1 MDTFY
6 VFLCSEVHFIHYTV
20 KCCIIFTRIYN
31 YLLRYF
37 LYLYLILQVWHDQ
50 DSLLKRVNMHAIV
63 DIGEMYPVVIHHCH
77 MYLQPHHPVS
87 LMSFSAHPEAH
98 QDLLWKFISRNTH
111 TSQTSNATLIIS
123 VDAHLGGPNN
133 IEILFF

>member
-6 VFLCSEVHFIHYTV
+6 VFLCFEVHFIHYMV
-20 KCCIIFTRIYN
+20 KCCIIFTQIYN

-87 LMSFSAHPEAH
+87 LMSFSAHSEAH
-98 QDLLWKFISRNTH
+98 QRPPVEIHQQEHTH
-111 TSQTSNATLIIS
+111 KSDIECYPHHFGRWTSWWTQQ
-123 VDAHLGGPNN
+123 H
-133 IEILFF
+133 